1 MLRFE
6 ISDTGIGMTEE
17 QLGRLFLPFMQADGS
32 MTRRFGGTGL
42 GLAIAKQLVELMGG
56 EIGAESTEGQGS
68 TFWFRIPLARQE
80 DQSSARE
87 LDGLRGLRVLAVDD
101 NATNLTIVS
110 HYLQS
115 WGIQSESVSD
125 GFEALRLLRQGV
137 QSGQPFAVVIL
148 DMQMPQ
154 IDGLTLARLIK
165 ADPSLSATEL
175 LMISSVGQSEAELS
189 AAGVRFSLSKPI
201 RQSNLHDALAQMV
214 CTDAT
219 RGRSG
224 LDAEASPETDP
235 APTLSGRLLLV
246 EDNQINQ
253 RVALSMLKRLGL
265 DAEVADDGQQ
275 ALALTQ
281 KGRYNLILMDCQMP
295 NMDGFEASAELR
307 RREQAE
313 SRPRTVIVALTA
325 NAMQGDRE
333 RCIAAG
339 MDDYIPKPLK
349 LERLRRCLERWLP
362 PQAAHDPAT
371 GSSASADPLADALT
385 ALAVDPDAM
394 DNLKDLLGE
403 GYGRFLDLFADK
415 TEELMRSVQLAVDA
429 RDGAALAA
437 AAHALKGS
445 AGNLGASE
453 LFTLAQ
459 RLEQRGRTVDFR
471 DIERLIDHSW
481 QAHRHVLAD
490 VARLRAL
497 EPADGAEHLA

>member
-1 MLRFE
+1 
-6 ISDTGIGMTEE
+6 
-17 QLGRLFLPFMQADGS
+17 
-32 MTRRFGGTGL
+32 
-42 GLAIAKQLVELMGG
+42 
-56 EIGAESTEGQGS
+56 
-68 TFWFRIPLARQE
+68 
-80 DQSSARE
+80 
-87 LDGLRGLRVLAVDD
+87 
-101 NATNLTIVS
+101 
-110 HYLQS
+110 
-115 WGIQSESVSD
+115 
-125 GFEALRLLRQGV
+125 
-137 QSGQPFAVVIL
+137 
-148 DMQMPQ
+148 
-154 IDGLTLARLIK
+154 
-165 ADPSLSATEL
+165 
-175 LMISSVGQSEAELS
+175 
-189 AAGVRFSLSKPI
+189 
-201 RQSNLHDALAQMV
+201 
-214 CTDAT
+214 
-219 RGRSG
+219 
-224 LDAEASPETDP
+224 
-235 APTLSGRLLLV
+235 
-246 EDNQINQ
+246 
-253 RVALSMLKRLGL
+253 
-265 DAEVADDGQQ
+265 
-275 ALALTQ
+275 
-281 KGRYNLILMDCQMP
+281 
-295 NMDGFEASAELR
+295 
-307 RREQAE
+307 
-313 SRPRTVIVALTA
+313 VIVALTA